1 MTPFAQ
7 VITWSSPSPNVADQP
22 LELGN
27 EDGSVQVALNG
38 AFYNF
43 RELRAEVQ
51 ARHTFR
57 SQG

>member
-1 MTPFAQ
+1 
-7 VITWSSPSPNVADQP
+7 VADQP
-22 LELGN
+22 LGFGN
-27 EDGSVQVALNG
+27 ADGSVQVALDG

-57 SQG
+57 SHG